1 MFHVSCTEN
10 VTDHGTDG
18 LQLPFVESS
27 GYKARQHNLQRAK
40 VPIMRRQLAM
50 LIAEEVKLV
59 MVRPFCAPLAYPP
72 PILSVLT
79 LSAQEALDEIGKP
92 LTSSSG
98 RRVTFEEIILVDI
111 RRMSHGSLQPTLAV
125 RGA

>member
-1 MFHVSCTEN
+1 
-10 VTDHGTDG
+10 
-18 LQLPFVESS
+18 
-27 GYKARQHNLQRAK
+27 
-40 VPIMRRQLAM
+40 MRRQLAM
-50 LIAEEVKLV
+50 LIAEEVRLV
-59 MVRPFCAPLAYPP
+59 MVRPAACTPLAYPP
-72 PILSVLT
+72 ATLSVLT

-98 RRVTFEEIILVDI
+98 RRVAFEEIILVDI

>member
-1 MFHVSCTEN
+1 M
-10 VTDHGTDG
+10 
-18 LQLPFVESS
+18 ESS

-50 LIAEEVKLV
+50 LIAEEVRLV
-59 MVRPFCAPLAYPP
+59 MVRSAACAPLAYPYAT
-72 PILSVLT
+72 LSVLT

>member
-1 MFHVSCTEN
+1 MFRT
-10 VTDHGTDG
+10 TDLGTGG

-40 VPIMRRQLAM
+40 VPIMRCQLAM

-59 MVRPFCAPLAYPP
+59 MVCPFCTPLVYPP
-72 PILSVLT
+72 ATLSVLT
-79 LSAQEALDEIGKP
+79 LSAQAALDEIGRP

-98 RRVTFEEIILVDI
+98 RQVTFEEIILVDI
-111 RRMSHGSLQPTLAV
+111 RRMSHGSL
-125 RGA
+125 